1 MRALRTRAA
10 PAGSL
15 RDRPGQARLSRTKL
29 ELQPMSN
36 VVNVHQAKTHLSR
49 LLDEVAA
56 GAEVVIAK
64 AGRPVARLVPLEPV
78 VRKKRFGLLKGR
90 IDVPDDFDAPLPQG
104 VLADFEGRR

>member
-1 MRALRTRAA
+1 VRSLRTGAA
-10 PAGSL
+10 PARPL
-15 RDRPGQARLSRTKL
+15 RDGSHQTRLSRTKL
-29 ELQPMSN
+29 ELQPMST

-78 VRKKRFGLLKGR
+78 VRRKRLGLLKGR
-90 IDVPDDFDAPLPQG
+90 IDVPDDFDAPLPPD
-104 VLADFEGRR
+104 VIADFEGR